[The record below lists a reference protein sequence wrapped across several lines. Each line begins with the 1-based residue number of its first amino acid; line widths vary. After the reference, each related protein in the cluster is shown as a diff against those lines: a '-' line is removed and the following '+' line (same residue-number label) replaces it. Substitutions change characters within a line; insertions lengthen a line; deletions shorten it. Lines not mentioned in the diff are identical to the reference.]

1 MIKHLHDPARRLPA
15 TLLVLLVLAS
25 VNASINTSANAS
37 SSNGL
42 APASLQSDRQSDSE
56 QQDRY
61 NLCLNLVEKVPDKG
75 INNALEWQLEGGGV
89 PARHCEALGLFYAG
103 EYSEAAV
110 RLEGIAEDMR
120 IGRGMPV
127 RGDERATATASM
139 LADTYGQAANAWLLG
154 GEIVRAEASIGQ
166 ALALAPPRSRLERS
180 LRVTR
185 ARVAA
190 AEEDFTLALSEL
202 EKVLRAEPGRTDLL
216 LFVAAAA
223 RGTADFS
230 KAEGALNRY
239 IKLYP
244 VDPSAYLELG
254 NLKDALGNS
263 VAARQAWL
271 KVLTLAEIGPDADA
285 ARANI
290 ERVDV
295 VKDESP

>member
-1 MIKHLHDPARRLPA
+1 MIKTTHRSALRSSA
-15 TLLVLLVLAS
+15 TLLVLAALAS
-25 VNASINTSANAS
+25 TNASTNASINASTLLANQQ
-37 SSNGL
+37 
-42 APASLQSDRQSDSE
+42 PKDE

-61 NLCLNLVEKVPDKG
+61 SLCSDLAEKAPDKG
-75 INNALEWQLEGGGV
+75 INNALVWQLDGGGV
-89 PARHCEALGLFYAG
+89 PARHCEALGLFYSG

-166 ALALAPPRSRLERS
+166 ALALVPVGTLLERS

-185 ARVAA
+185 ARIAA

-202 EKVLRAEPGRTDLL
+202 EAVLRVNPRRTDLL

-223 RGTADFS
+223 RATENYTKAAAALDRYTA
-230 KAEGALNRY
+230 A
-239 IKLYP
+239 YP
-244 VDPSAYLELG
+244 DNPSAYLERG
-254 NLKDALGNS
+254 NLMDAMGDEA
-263 VAARQAWL
+263 AARKAWL
-271 KVLTLAEIGPDADA
+271 KVLSLEQVGPDADA

-290 ERVDV
+290 QRVDV
-295 VKDESP
+295 KKEPGN

>member
-1 MIKHLHDPARRLPA
+1 MKKYTQLSKLRLPV
-15 TLLVLLVLAS
+15 TLLVLARLAS
-25 VNASINTSANAS
+25 LNA
-37 SSNGL
+37 
-42 APASLQSDRQSDSE
+42 APALANQQAGDD

-61 NLCLNLVEKVPDKG
+61 GSCVDLAEKAPDKG
-75 INNALEWQLEGGGV
+75 INNALEWQLDGGGV

-154 GEIVRAEASIGQ
+154 EEIVRAEASIGQ
-166 ALALAPPRSRLERS
+166 ALALVPPHTRLERS

-185 ARVAA
+185 ARIAA
-190 AEEDFTLALSEL
+190 AEEDFMLALSEL
-202 EKVLRAEPGRTDLL
+202 EAVLRADPRRADLW

-223 RGTADFS
+223 RGTADYT
-230 KAEGALNRY
+230 KAEDALNRY

-244 VDPSAYLELG
+244 DDPSAFLELG
-254 NLKDALGNS
+254 NLQDALGNS
-263 VAARQAWL
+263 DAARQAWL
-271 KVLTLAEIGPDADA
+271 KVLTLAEVGPDADA

-295 VKDESP
+295 AKDEIP

>member
-1 MIKHLHDPARRLPA
+1 MKKYTHRPALRLLA
-15 TLLVLLVLAS
+15 TLLVLVGLAS
-25 VNASINTSANAS
+25 VNANLNAGS
-37 SSNGL
+37 SKGL
-42 APASLQSDRQSDSE
+42 AFASQQSDQQFDPA

-61 NLCLNLVEKVPDKG
+61 SFCLNLVERAPDKG

-166 ALALAPPRSRLERS
+166 ALALVPPSSRLEWS

-202 EKVLRAEPGRTDLL
+202 ETVLRAEPGRTDLL

-223 RGTADFS
+223 RGTADFQ
-230 KAEGALNRY
+230 KAEGVLDRY

-244 VDPSAYLELG
+244 DDPSAYLELG
-254 NLKDALGNS
+254 NLKDALGDS
-263 VAARQAWL
+263 APARQAWL

-290 ERVDV
+290 ERIDV
-295 VKDESP
+295 AKGEKP

>member
-1 MIKHLHDPARRLPA
+1 MIKITHSPALHLSA
-15 TLLVLLVLAS
+15 TILVLVALAS
-25 VNASINTSANAS
+25 LNTRPLSAK
-37 SSNGL
+37 
-42 APASLQSDRQSDSE
+42 QSPEAD

-61 NLCLNLVEKVPDKG
+61 GLCLDLAEKAPDKG

-89 PARHCEALGLFYAG
+89 PARYCEALGLFYAG

-127 RGDERATATASM
+127 RGDERATATAGM

-154 GEIVRAEASIGQ
+154 GEIVRAEAAIGQ
-166 ALALAPPRSRLERS
+166 ALALVPAYTKLERS

-185 ARVAA
+185 ARIAA

-202 EKVLRAEPGRTDLL
+202 EAVLRAEPGRTDLL

-223 RGTADFS
+223 RGTESFA

-239 IKLYP
+239 IQRYP
-244 VDPSAYLELG
+244 DDPSAFLELG
-254 NLKDALGNS
+254 NLKDALGDS
-263 VAARQAWL
+263 GAARQAWL
-271 KVLTLAEIGPDADA
+271 RVLTLAEAGPDADA

-290 ERVDV
+290 ARVDV
-295 VKDESP
+295 VKDKKP

>member
-1 MIKHLHDPARRLPA
+1 MKNNNTHPALRLTA
-15 TLLVLLVLAS
+15 TLLVLLGLASANSQIVLAS
-25 VNASINTSANAS
+25 QQA
-37 SSNGL
+37 
-42 APASLQSDRQSDSE
+42 DRD

-61 NLCLNLVEKVPDKG
+61 SLCLDLVEKAPDKG
-75 INNALEWQLEGGGV
+75 INNALEWQLDGGGV
-89 PARHCEALGLFYAG
+89 PARHCEALGLFYAE

-127 RGDERATATASM
+127 RGNERATATASM

-166 ALALAPPRSRLERS
+166 ALALVPAHTRLERS

-185 ARVAA
+185 ARIAA
-190 AEEDFTLALSEL
+190 VEEDFTLALSEL
-202 EKVLRAEPGRTDLL
+202 ETVLRAEPGRTDLL

-223 RGTADFS
+223 RGTADFA
-230 KAEGALNRY
+230 KAEGALKRY
-239 IKLYP
+239 IKLFP
-244 VDPSAYLELG
+244 DDPSAFLELG

-263 VAARQAWL
+263 DAARQAWL
-271 KVLTLAEIGPDADA
+271 KVLTLTEVGPDANA
-285 ARANI
+285 ARTNI

-295 VKDESP
+295 VKDEKP

>member
-1 MIKHLHDPARRLPA
+1 MMKTPDKPALRPSA
-15 TLLVLLVLAS
+15 TILVLATLATINAAT
-25 VNASINTSANAS
+25 NASPLLAN
-37 SSNGL
+37 
-42 APASLQSDRQSDSE
+42 
-56 QQDRY
+56 QQPKDDQQERY
-61 NLCLNLVEKVPDKG
+61 SLCLDLAEKAPDKG
-75 INNALEWQLEGGGV
+75 INNALVWQLDGGGV

-127 RGDERATATASM
+127 RGDERSTATASM
-139 LADTYGQAANAWLLG
+139 LADTYGQAANAWLQG

-166 ALALAPPRSRLERS
+166 ALALVPVGTALEWS

-185 ARVAA
+185 ARIAA

-202 EKVLRAEPGRTDLL
+202 EAVLKANPRRTDLL

-223 RGTADFS
+223 RATENYARAEAALDRYTAT
-230 KAEGALNRY
+230 
-239 IKLYP
+239 YP
-244 VDPSAYLELG
+244 DNPSAYLERG
-254 NLKDALGNS
+254 NLMDAKGDAT
-263 VAARQAWL
+263 AARKAWL
-271 KVLTLAEIGPDADA
+271 NVLSIVQVGPDADA

-295 VKDESP
+295 IKEPGR

>member
-1 MIKHLHDPARRLPA
+1 MKKYTHRPALRLLA
-15 TLLVLLVLAS
+15 TLLVLVGLAS
-25 VNASINTSANAS
+25 VNANLNAS
-37 SSNGL
+37 SSKGL
-42 APASLQSDRQSDSE
+42 AIASRQSDQQFDPA

-61 NLCLNLVEKVPDKG
+61 SFCLNLVERAPDKG

-166 ALALAPPRSRLERS
+166 ALGLVPPNTRLERA

-185 ARVAA
+185 ARIAA
-190 AEEDFTLALSEL
+190 AEEDFALALSEL
-202 EKVLRAEPGRTDLL
+202 ETVLRAEPGRTDLL

-230 KAEGALNRY
+230 KAERALDRY

-244 VDPSAYLELG
+244 DDPSAYLELG
-254 NLKDALGNS
+254 NLKDALGDS
-263 VAARQAWL
+263 AAARQAWL
-271 KVLTLAEIGPDADA
+271 KVLTLAEFGPDVDA

-290 ERVDV
+290 ERIDV
-295 VKDESP
+295 SKDEKP